1 MEAEEQQVENKA
13 LSEEVGNERV
23 QHGKWGGFVVPW
35 AEPQEVSIKN
45 SAGEIDCPLGQLTP
59 SHSFQSIK

>member
-13 LSEEVGNERV
+13 LNGEVGNERV
-23 QHGKWGGFVVPW
+23 LRGKWGGFVVPW
-35 AEPQEVSIKN
+35 AEPQEFSIKT

-59 SHSFQSIK
+59 SHSLFYL